1 MYFVNDLYNDTCA
14 KAGSMTDIAYWWHRK
29 VGRDFFQLN
38 VTGKDTHTAMEKD
51 GSWLHIQENG
61 RSYVIPTYKKVI
73 YLRRYQVLDEDGR
86 SVDIRTW
93 PKSVWEWT
101 PTYPP
106 CYWPCGFKS
115 NYHRISGPSMGRGTY
130 RASMNVL
137 DESELLDEA
146 LPLPIRDC
154 SDVRFPFNGTDDV
167 WSYYDGHHCHWRSKS
182 WKDQTK
188 ARKQW
193 AKHKRKGENREDK
206 WARHDRELAM
216 LLAGDSDNSSEE
228 AA

>member
-115 NYHRISGPSMGRGTY
+115 NYHRISGPSMWRGTY
-130 RASMNVL
+130 RASMRPFPSPFGTALMCGFLSMGRMTCGVTTMATTAIGGPRAGRTRPRPANSGLSTREKGRTARTSGPDMTGSWRCFWPGTLTIPVRRL
-137 DESELLDEA
+137 RDE
-146 LPLPIRDC
+146 
-154 SDVRFPFNGTDDV
+154 
-167 WSYYDGHHCHWRSKS
+167 
-182 WKDQTK
+182 
-188 ARKQW
+188 
-193 AKHKRKGENREDK
+193 
-206 WARHDRELAM
+206 
-216 LLAGDSDNSSEE
+216 
-228 AA
+228 